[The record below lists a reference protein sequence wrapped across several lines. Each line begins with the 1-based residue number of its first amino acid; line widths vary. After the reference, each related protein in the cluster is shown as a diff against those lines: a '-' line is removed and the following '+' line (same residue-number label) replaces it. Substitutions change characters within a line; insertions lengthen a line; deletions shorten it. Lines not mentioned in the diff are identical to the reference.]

1 MLGPELLFYPENK
14 IKRQQLVFVKIPLHA
29 SIFLGTT
36 DTALNKIDIIPVIAE
51 LLFSLMGDDWEARK
65 ISEICEN
72 SRMIDIFDCFV

>member
-1 MLGPELLFYPENK
+1 MS
-14 IKRQQLVFVKIPLHA
+14 V
-29 SIFLGTT
+29 